1 MTIRRTN
8 PRLQGLI
15 GLGAAIDWFT
25 RNGYFVAIPLNDSQP
40 WDLIVED
47 EAGTVSR
54 VQVKTTTCRSP
65 AGNFVVSLVT
75 AGGNQSFSTRKPFD
89 KTQSELLF
97 ILTDDGHMYL
107 LPCADVV
114 PTRSL
119 SLCAKYDAYRL
130 TGPRQLVVGEG
141 FEPSKAEPLRLQRN
155 PFGHS
160 GIPPGSDMVGGTSK
174 PPQPSPAPSPT
185 IVHQPTLEEE
195 PPVADSSFDVVAEVE
210 KQEVDNALNQASKEI
225 ATRFDFKNT
234 EASIAWSG
242 EKVVISA
249 NSEERVKAA
258 LDVFQSKLVKRKV
271 SLKSLEFD
279 EPKPGSRG
287 HYSLEISLVEGIP
300 SDKAKAMVK
309 LIKTSKLKVQAA
321 IQGDQLR
328 ISGKSRDDLQEV
340 QAMLKANDQDLPLK
354 FTNYK

>member
-1 MTIRRTN
+1 MSIRRTN
-8 PRLQGLI
+8 PRLQCLI

-25 RNGYFVAIPLNDSQP
+25 RAGYFVAIPLNDSQP

-47 EAGTVSR
+47 AARSVSR
-54 VQVKTTTCRSP
+54 VQVKTTTRRSK
-65 AGNFVVSLVT
+65 NNRFIVMLET
-75 AGGNQSFSTRKPFD
+75 AGGNQSVSTRKPFD
-89 KTQSELLF
+89 NRASELLF
-97 ILTDDGHMYL
+97 VLTDENDMYL
-107 LPCADVV
+107 IPCGVIT
-114 PTRSL
+114 TRRVLTL
-119 SLCAKYDAYRL
+119 SGRFEAFRV
-130 TGPRQLVVGEG
+130 TGAQQLVVGEG
-141 FEPSKAEPLRLQRN
+141 FEPSKAEPADLQSA

-160 GIPPGSDMVGGTSK
+160 GIPPRGDMVGGASK
-174 PPQPSPAPSPT
+174 PPQPEPAPSPSIAPDAT
-185 IVHQPTLEEE
+185 GEEE
-195 PPVADSSFDVVAEVE
+195 TSVADSSFDVVAEVD

-234 EASIAWSG
+234 DASIAWSG
-242 EKVVISA
+242 EKVVVAA
-249 NSEERVKAA
+249 NSEDRCKAA
-258 LDVFQSKLVKRKV
+258 LDVFKDKLVKRKV
-271 SLKSLEFD
+271 SLKSLEYG

-287 HYSLEISLVEGIP
+287 HYSLEMTMVEGIP

-340 QAMLKANDQDLPLK
+340 QAMLRQNDQDLPLK